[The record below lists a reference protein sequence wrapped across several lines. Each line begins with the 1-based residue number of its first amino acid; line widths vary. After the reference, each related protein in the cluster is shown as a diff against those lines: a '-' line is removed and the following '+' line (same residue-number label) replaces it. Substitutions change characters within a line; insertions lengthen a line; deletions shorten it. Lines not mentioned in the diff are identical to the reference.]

1 MQIPIEGKNEKGSIT
16 IADKVRGFGVI
27 DSHSWC
33 LSSSSTSLVLEITDD
48 PAIEPEDLPLV
59 GYGCS
64 GWIFE
69 REATFSKNEIMSVVL
84 EGFSLFRSN
93 SLQYVP
99 AVNNSCSD

>member
-1 MQIPIEGKNEKGSIT
+1 MKVPVEGKNVKGSIN
-16 IADKVRGFGVI
+16 IGEKVRGLGVI

-33 LSSSSTSLVLEITDD
+33 LSSNSTSLVLEISDD

-64 GWIFE
+64 GWVFE
-69 REATFSKNEIMSVVL
+69 REATSNNDEIMSVIMD
-84 EGFSLFRSN
+84 GFLLFRSN

-99 AVNNSCSD
+99 AVNSSCSD